1 MVVQKADQLAAA
13 MVDSKVVEQV
23 ATMAA
28 HSVDLLADDSVL
40 SLVATTV
47 GWRVARS
54 VVELAC
60 VRVDRLVA
68 MWVDLWD
75 VCLAAAKVGRLV
87 DMTVGL

>member
-1 MVVQKADQLAAA
+1 MVEWTVDSMADA

-23 ATMAA
+23 AATAA
-28 HSVDLLADDSVL
+28 HSVALLADDSVL

-60 VRVDRLVA
+60 VRVDRSVA
-68 MWVDLWD
+68 M
-75 VCLAAAKVGRLV
+75 
-87 DMTVGL
+87 